1 MKINRAGIEL
11 IKKWEGLR
19 LDAYPDPAS
28 KGEPFTIG
36 YGHTSRAG
44 PPDVTPSMRITAQQ
58 AADILVSDLVTF
70 EAAVTRHLLRVP
82 NENQFSAM
90 VSLCFNI
97 GEGNFKNSSVVRY
110 FNAGNIAPAA
120 DAFRMWRKAGGKV
133 MQGLV
138 NRREAERALFL
149 TPVTRTEPPVLSD
162 FAPPETPSTSKG
174 VFSMTA
180 EQIGAIVRTIVQ
192 LIAGLAIA
200 KGVGSNEMWLAVGG
214 GLASIVSGIWSFVWI
229 KKAST

>member
-11 IKKWEGLR
+11 IKRFEGCR
-19 LDAYPDPAS
+19 LTAYRDAV
-28 KGEPFTIG
+28 GVLTIG
-36 YGHTSRAG
+36 YGITSAAG
-44 PPDVTPSMRITAQQ
+44 LGDIREGMTITQAQADDMLV
-58 AADILVSDLVTF
+58 AALVKY

-97 GEGNFKNSSVVRY
+97 GEGNFKASSVVPY
-110 FNAGNIAPAA
+110 FNAGNITPAA

-162 FAPPETPSTSKG
+162 FAPPENPSTSKG
-174 VFSMTA
+174 IFSMTA
-180 EQIGAIVRTIVQ
+180 EQIGAMVRTVIQ
-192 LIAGLAIA
+192 LVAGLAIA
-200 KGVGSNEMWLAVGG
+200 KGIGNNEMWMAIGSGV
-214 GLASIVSGIWSFVWI
+214 ASIASGIWSFVWI